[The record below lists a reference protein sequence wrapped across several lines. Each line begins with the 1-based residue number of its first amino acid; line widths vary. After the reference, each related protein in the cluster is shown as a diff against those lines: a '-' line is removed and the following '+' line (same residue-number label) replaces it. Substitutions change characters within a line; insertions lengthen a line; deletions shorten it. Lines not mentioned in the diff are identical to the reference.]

1 MWEVLDQYLF
11 SLFSLSLL
19 DNQGKKFI
27 SYNHLQMS
35 WLVLLHWTVFESDT
49 VYIVLDLDCMSLY
62 CMNLVI
68 SQFAKTKLFGYIL
81 LLMMLLLNI
90 V

>member
-11 SLFSLSLL
+11 SLFSLSWL
-19 DNQGKKFI
+19 DNQGKKI
-27 SYNHLQMS
+27 IPYNHLQMS
-35 WLVLLHWTVFESDT
+35 WLVLLRWTVFESDT
-49 VYIVLDLDCMSLY
+49 IYIVLDLDCMSLY

>member
-11 SLFSLSLL
+11 SLFSLSWL
-19 DNQGKKFI
+19 DNQGKKII

-35 WLVLLHWTVFESDT
+35 WLVLLRWTVFESDT
-49 VYIVLDLDCMSLY
+49 IYIVLDLDCMSLY

-68 SQFAKTKLFGYIL
+68 SQFTKTKLFGYIL

>member
-11 SLFSLSLL
+11 SLFSLSWL
-19 DNQGKKFI
+19 DNQGKKII
-27 SYNHLQMS
+27 SYNHLQIS
-35 WLVLLHWTVFESDT
+35 WLVLLRWTVFESDT
-49 VYIVLDLDCMSLY
+49 IYIVLDLDCMSLY

-68 SQFAKTKLFGYIL
+68 SQFTKTKLFGYIL